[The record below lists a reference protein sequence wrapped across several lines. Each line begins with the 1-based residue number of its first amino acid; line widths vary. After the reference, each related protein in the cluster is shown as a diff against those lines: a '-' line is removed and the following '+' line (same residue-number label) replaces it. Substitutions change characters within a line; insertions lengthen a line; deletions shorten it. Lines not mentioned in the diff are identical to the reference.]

1 MQFLWLFLPDE
12 FLVLVI
18 ALVGLAV
25 MVRLVR
31 LRTAG
36 IFLGSIVL
44 MLLLTPFIDSF
55 MSSLPWW
62 LNLLVLAAICWAVVR
77 GFFRLVLGAG
87 AADEM
92 IGNLAAGLVRATFR
106 GTFFLLFFPFRIV
119 GWLFRRI

>member
-12 FLVLVI
+12 FLVLAI

-62 LNLLVLAAICWAVVR
+62 SNLLVLAGICWAVVR

-87 AADEM
+87 ATDEM
-92 IGNLAAGLVRATFR
+92 IGNLAAGLVRATFQ
-106 GTFFLLFFPFRIV
+106 GAFFLLFFPFRIV

>member
-18 ALVGLAV
+18 ALIGLAV
-25 MVRLVR
+25 MVGLVR

-44 MLLLTPFIDSF
+44 MLLLTPFIESF

-62 LNLLVLAAICWAVVR
+62 LNFLIVAGIGWAVVR

-92 IGNLAAGLVRATFR
+92 VGTLAADVVRATFR
-106 GTFFLLFFPFRIV
+106 GAFFLLFFPFRFI
-119 GWLFRRI
+119 GWLLRRI